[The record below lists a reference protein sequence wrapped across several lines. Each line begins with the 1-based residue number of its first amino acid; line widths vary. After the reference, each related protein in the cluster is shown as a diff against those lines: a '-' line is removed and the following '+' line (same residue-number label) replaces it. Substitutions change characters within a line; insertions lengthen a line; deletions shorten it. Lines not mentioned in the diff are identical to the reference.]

1 MMRIA
6 SSFFLKSGEIN
17 MLLALIAALVAAQT
31 AQEEKIDGYE
41 YRCEAQRPQF
51 LVSLI
56 LDEAGQHKQFF
67 ANYMPLRGAQDGIFD
82 GEKPASMAKDK
93 TYVSWQLIWREY
105 NPSYPPKKFALKFE
119 NAELQLGFHSW
130 RTLPQNV
137 VMLAGA
143 GKAISAYA
151 ERWPGRKTGA
161 PFSFQ
166 LQNILDIARDSDAF
180 SWAVY
185 SGPLKAN
192 MSYKALR
199 GEGTIDLQPLR
210 AVGLEFD
217 KLRSEL
223 MAKAADYKKQC
234 NSEPVSYNPDAEI

>member
-1 MMRIA
+1 
-6 SSFFLKSGEIN
+6 
-17 MLLALIAALVAAQT
+17 MLFALIAALAIVQSAAE
-31 AQEEKIDGYE
+31 QENDGYE

-67 ANYMPLRGAQDGIFD
+67 ANYMPLRGAQDAIFN

-105 NPSYPPKKFALKFE
+105 SPSYPPKKFEIKFE

-143 GKAISAYA
+143 GKAISADLGKPLHAFA

>member
-1 MMRIA
+1 
-6 SSFFLKSGEIN
+6 
-17 MLLALIAALVAAQT
+17 MLLVLIAALVSAQT
-31 AQEEKIDGYE
+31 AQEEEIIGYE
-41 YRCEAQRPQF
+41 YHCEAQRPQF

-56 LDEAGQHKQFF
+56 LDEAGQYEQFF
-67 ANYMPLRGAQDGIFD
+67 ANYMPLRGAQDAIFD

-105 NPSYPPKKFALKFE
+105 NPSYPPKKFEIKFE

-130 RTLPQNV
+130 HTLPPNV

-143 GKAISAYA
+143 GKAISAYAGKPLYAFA

-185 SGPLKAN
+185 SGPLRDN
-192 MSYKALR
+192 MSYKNQR

-210 AVGLEFD
+210 AVGLEFE

-223 MAKAADYKKQC
+223 LAKAADYKNQC
-234 NSEPVSYNPDAEI
+234 NSEPVHYNPDAEI